1 MTNVKDRY
9 EFIEEM
15 FEKLGRISVEQ
26 IVGRY
31 TKLIPRGRHWM
42 GLCPFHRDTKLGSF
56 IVTPDKGMWKCFS
69 CGDEYAGNGV
79 KFVSLYKNI
88 TYLEAAFEIAYEFG
102 LITYDEYRRYYRR
115 KYDELYVKKIESR
128 YSQNQKKKV
137 VRKKVNPVII
147 HNVYQCMKDCCSLSE
162 HHRLGLIRDRKIPL
176 ERIEQDYFTCP
187 TNWRQK
193 DTIIAG
199 IKEKYPAYTDEILMN
214 IPGFFYDKKTWKT

>member
-147 HNVYQCMKDCCSLSE
+147 PVRLLSKMIRKRRKCSRYFISYAKNIG
-162 HHRLGLIRDRKIPL
+162 LGRRKQKMLIGMDV
-176 ERIEQDYFTCP
+176 
-187 TNWRQK
+187 
-193 DTIIAG
+193 
-199 IKEKYPAYTDEILMN
+199 
-214 IPGFFYDKKTWKT
+214 

>member
-88 TYLEAAFEIAYEFG
+88 TYLEAAF
-102 LITYDEYRRYYRR
+102 
-115 KYDELYVKKIESR
+115 
-128 YSQNQKKKV
+128 
-137 VRKKVNPVII
+137 
-147 HNVYQCMKDCCSLSE
+147 
-162 HHRLGLIRDRKIPL
+162 
-176 ERIEQDYFTCP
+176 
-187 TNWRQK
+187 
-193 DTIIAG
+193 
-199 IKEKYPAYTDEILMN
+199 
-214 IPGFFYDKKTWKT
+214 

>member
-102 LITYDEYRRYYRR
+102 LITYNSLEIVFCRR
-115 KYDELYVKKIESR
+115 ESVCR
-128 YSQNQKKKV
+128 Y
-137 VRKKVNPVII
+137 
-147 HNVYQCMKDCCSLSE
+147 
-162 HHRLGLIRDRKIPL
+162 
-176 ERIEQDYFTCP
+176 
-187 TNWRQK
+187 
-193 DTIIAG
+193 
-199 IKEKYPAYTDEILMN
+199 
-214 IPGFFYDKKTWKT
+214 

>member
-79 KFVSLYKNI
+79 NLYLC
-88 TYLEAAFEIAYEFG
+88 T
-102 LITYDEYRRYYRR
+102 
-115 KYDELYVKKIESR
+115 KI
-128 YSQNQKKKV
+128 
-137 VRKKVNPVII
+137 
-147 HNVYQCMKDCCSLSE
+147 
-162 HHRLGLIRDRKIPL
+162 
-176 ERIEQDYFTCP
+176 
-187 TNWRQK
+187 
-193 DTIIAG
+193 
-199 IKEKYPAYTDEILMN
+199 
-214 IPGFFYDKKTWKT
+214 